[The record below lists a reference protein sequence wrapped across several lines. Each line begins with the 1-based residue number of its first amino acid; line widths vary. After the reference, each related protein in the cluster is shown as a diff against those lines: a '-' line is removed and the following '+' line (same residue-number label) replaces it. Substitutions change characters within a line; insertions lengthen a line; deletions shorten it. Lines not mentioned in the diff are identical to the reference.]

1 MSRIPIR
8 LSARID
14 EAGSGVYEVKA
25 IAAGKGSSGYYGADM
40 LERAAHLFD
49 NVQMFWNHP
58 SADEEANRPERSL
71 RDLAGVFTNAR
82 FDTAPDGP
90 GVYGIARV
98 FAPFREAVREMAPY
112 IGLSIY
118 GFGTSEPGEVDG
130 EPQDIVTLEEIRSV
144 DFVTL
149 PGAGGKVLALFESMR
164 NQKEGSMEH
173 EGIVEEQPEAVETEV
188 AEAVEEAIEQ
198 PEAEAEPVGETEPDE
213 VEEADGNIVERL
225 GDLEQKVAQL
235 ADAVAKLAKGKKE
248 ADAEEAVQE
257 ALSRVDL
264 PDIAKRRIAEAIDRD
279 GDIAGQVDV
288 LAEAEREYI
297 AALGTPAK
305 VSGLGA
311 SEPQAVDYEK
321 AIQESIAA
329 IRKRG

>member
-1 MSRIPIR
+1 MTKIPIR

-25 IAAGKGSSGYYGADM
+25 IAAGRGSSGYYGADM

-71 RDLAGVFTNAR
+71 RDLAGIFTNAR
-82 FDTAPDGP
+82 YDTAPDGP

-130 EPQDIVTLEEIRSV
+130 EPVDMVTLEEIRSV

-164 NQKEGSMEH
+164 NKEGSMEH
-173 EGIVEEQPEAVETEV
+173 EGIIEEQPEVVETE
-188 AEAVEEAIEQ
+188 VEEAIEEAIEEQ
-198 PEAEAEPVGETEPDE
+198 PAESAEEADE
-213 VEEADGNIVERL
+213 VEEAKADLVERL
-225 GDLEQKVAQL
+225 SDLEDRVAKL
-235 ADAVAKLAKGKKE
+235 ADAVEQLAKGKKE
-248 ADAEEAVQE
+248 SDAEARVQE
-257 ALSRVDL
+257 ALAAIEL
-264 PDIAKRRIAEAIDRD
+264 PEVAKKRIAEAIDRE

-297 AALGTPAK
+297 AALGVPAK

-311 SEPQAVDYEK
+311 SDPQSVDYEK
-321 AIQESIAA
+321 AINESIAA
-329 IRKRG
+329 IRKAR

>member
-1 MSRIPIR
+1 MAKIPIR

-14 EAGSGVYEVKA
+14 EAGSGIYEVKA
-25 IAAGKGSSGYYGADM
+25 IAAGRGSSGYYGEQM
-40 LERAAHLFD
+40 LEQAAPLFND
-49 NVQMFWNHP
+49 VQMFWDHP
-58 SADEEANRPERSL
+58 SVDEEANRPERSL

-82 FDTAPDGP
+82 YDTAPDGP

-98 FAPFREAVREMAPY
+98 FAPFREALREMAPY

-130 EPQDIVTLEEIRSV
+130 EQVDVVTLEEIRSV

-164 NQKEGSMEH
+164 HKEGSMEH
-173 EGIVEEQPEAVETEV
+173 EGIIEEQPVEESVETEPAEEAIEEQP
-188 AEAVEEAIEQ
+188 AEAVEET
-198 PEAEAEPVGETEPDE
+198 GE
-213 VEEADGNIVERL
+213 VEEAKGNLVERL
-225 GDLEQKVAQL
+225 SDLEDRVAQL

-248 ADAEEAVQE
+248 ADAETAVQE
-257 ALSRVDL
+257 ALSGIDL

-297 AALGTPAK
+297 AALGIPAK

-321 AIQESIAA
+321 AISESIAA
-329 IRKRG
+329 IRKAR